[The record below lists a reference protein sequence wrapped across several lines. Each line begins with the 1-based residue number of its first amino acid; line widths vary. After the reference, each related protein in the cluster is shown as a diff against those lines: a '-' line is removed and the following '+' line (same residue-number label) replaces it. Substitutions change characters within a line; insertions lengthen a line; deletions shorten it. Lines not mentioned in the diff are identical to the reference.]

1 MLFSNFKFGS
11 IIREENDKLVKVLN
25 SRVMDCSTEAGERL
39 FADYPGRTVDHGI
52 VCFRKSSY
60 CAALN
65 LSKWIFFHEQKMLR
79 YSIKLFWKQKVGFNR
94 IKWGRVQIWRMESV
108 TIIPLHL
115 NMLVMILCD
124 ILSLDFL
131 LPFEL
136 P

>member
-1 MLFSNFKFGS
+1 
-11 IIREENDKLVKVLN
+11 
-25 SRVMDCSTEAGERL
+25 
-39 FADYPGRTVDHGI
+39 
-52 VCFRKSSY
+52 
-60 CAALN
+60 
-65 LSKWIFFHEQKMLR
+65 MLR